1 MKNTV
6 FTPLISI
13 RWITVTCFEIK
24 IGDKTVVIDPFIGL
38 SPGTV
43 ATAEIIEGA
52 DIIAVTH
59 THWDHVT
66 DIGYLMDKFNS
77 KVIVGD
83 LSAMDLAR
91 YLNRNAHYLYPVCHN
106 TELDFG
112 WVKIKAL
119 IGRHQNMR
127 KSFITTATSFR
138 DKPFYEQYQDLE
150 PLGWFGT
157 LEYRNYVITTPDNF
171 KILIYGN
178 TPSVEQVNMLKDI
191 KPDLALLQL
200 TRPIPEEIAAFAND
214 IGAKMVMPHHMDLAK
229 NPEEYLPVVDEFC
242 KAFSALRP
250 GGIAINPEHSR
261 WYDISLHCSP
271 RP

>member
-1 MKNTV
+1 MKKKDSM
-6 FTPLISI
+6 PLISI

-24 IGDKTVVIDPFIGL
+24 IGERTVMIDPFIGM
-38 SPGTV
+38 SPGIDV
-43 ATAEIIEGA
+43 TAEIVEGA

-83 LSAMDLAR
+83 LSAMDLAK
-91 YLNRNAHYLYPVCHN
+91 YLDRNTHHIYPVCHN

-119 IGRHQNMR
+119 MGRHQDM
-127 KSFITTATSFR
+127 KKPFTTTATSFR
-138 DKPFYEQYQDLE
+138 DKHFFKEYQELE

-157 LEYRNYVITTPDNF
+157 LEYRNYVITTPENF

-191 KPDLALLQL
+191 KD
-200 TRPIPEEIAAFAND
+200 R
-214 IGAKMVMPHHMDLAK
+214 KS
-229 NPEEYLPVVDEFC
+229 VV
-242 KAFSALRP
+242 
-250 GGIAINPEHSR
+250 
-261 WYDISLHCSP
+261 
-271 RP
+271 

>member
-1 MKNTV
+1 MKKEA
-6 FTPLISI
+6 FSPLISI

-38 SPGTV
+38 SPGTD

-52 DIIAVTH
+52 DIILVSH

-66 DIGYLMDKFNS
+66 DIGYLMDKFES

-83 LSAMDLAR
+83 LSAMDLAK
-91 YLNRNAHYLYPVCHN
+91 YLNRNAHFLYPVCHN

-119 IGRHQNMR
+119 MGRHQNMR
-127 KSFITTATSFR
+127 KPFITTATSFKDNPLYDR
-138 DKPFYEQYQDLE
+138 HKDLY

-157 LEYRNYVITTPDNF
+157 LEYRNYIITTPHF
-171 KILIYGN
+171 KILTYGN
-178 TPSVEQVNMLKDI
+178 TPSIEQLNMLKDV
-191 KPDLALLQL
+191 KPDLAILQL

-214 IGAKMVMPHHMDLAK
+214 IGAKIVIPHHMDLK
-229 NPEEYLPVVDEFC
+229 KTPEEYLPVVEAFC
-242 KAFSALRP
+242 EAFRALCP
-250 GGIAINPEHSR
+250 GGIAINPEHGR
-261 WYDISLHCSP
+261 WYDISLNCFP
-271 RP
+271 RF